1 MRDLRWRPRRAVRGL
16 LLGAAACLASGAA
29 CAQTVSAPYN
39 VWVQPI
45 DVCNSAGT
53 SCAPINS
60 KGQTVLNGTNTPVGF
75 LDPTSGANITQAIIL
90 NQLGVNVVFLPVVQ
104 YNSAPNVSPTNAY
117 APTDFLTLHV
127 VTNNPACGLPGFPAT
142 GSQSCDFLVISQQPQ
157 IANIPRT
164 PAGQTPYV
172 PTPPLSSDPATINL
186 FFVNTLV
193 PANGGQ
199 LYGFSWVGNNGVVI
213 SKNTL
218 LGVPALFLP
227 PRPDTLAHEIGHNL
241 NLDHTAF
248 GAGPAPGPSPTAGT
262 CNATYPSCMANLMT
276 AGGTTAGNLRTQPT
290 IACVLMN
297 PPSTTCKPQSLVAGT
312 ADQLNLEGQ
321 ENATT
326 LPISQQREALASG
339 FIKTTV
345 PATLTATK

>member
-1 MRDLRWRPRRAVRGL
+1 MRDLRRSRGHTAWSFL
-16 LLGAAACLASGAA
+16 VLGIVCLASGAT

-53 SCAPINS
+53 ICAPINS
-60 KGQTVLNGTNTPVGF
+60 KGQTVLNGANTPVGF
-75 LDPTSGANITQAIIL
+75 FDPTSGANITQAIIL

-127 VTNNPACGLPGFPAT
+127 VNNNPACGLTGFPAT
-142 GSQSCDFLVISQQPQ
+142 GSQSCDFLVLSQQPQ

-193 PANGGQ
+193 PSNGGQ
-199 LYGFSWVGNNGVVI
+199 LYGFSWIGNNGVAI

-218 LGVPALFLP
+218 LGVPLCGNCP

-241 NLDHTAF
+241 NLDHNAF
-248 GAGPAPGPSPTAGT
+248 GAGSAP
-262 CNATYPSCMANLMT
+262 NLMT
-276 AGGTTAGNLRTQPT
+276 AGGTPAANLRIEPT

-297 PPSTTCKPQSLVAGT
+297 PPSATCRPQSLVAGT
-312 ADQLNLEGQ
+312 ADQLNLEAQ

-326 LPISQQREALASG
+326 LPISQQREVLASG
-339 FIKTTV
+339 FIRTTL